1 MHTMLSILA
10 QLPRTVVA
18 VLQPQD
24 FTRYQ
29 LVRDRGLLCD
39 LLLTNSCPCLFR
51 GDTRRN
57 TRRLRALLARYR
69 NINTQLARHFSAG
82 DFAVEVVLLC
92 ISTISTCL
100 QVLPALD
107 SLPPLVTSGYGRS
120 EVNKAALSHDCF
132 HYNGRTQGMVGS
144 KAGKF
149 LSAKQT
155 CKS

>member
-18 VLQPQD
+18 LLQPQD

-69 NINTQLARHFSAG
+69 TINTQLAEHFSAG
-82 DFAVEVVLLC
+82 DFAVEVLLQW
-92 ISTISTCL
+92 ISTISTISTICNINR
-100 QVLPALD
+100 
-107 SLPPLVTSGYGRS
+107 SSPPWTASRPW
-120 EVNKAALSHDCF
+120 
-132 HYNGRTQGMVGS
+132 
-144 KAGKF
+144 
-149 LSAKQT
+149 
-155 CKS
+155 

>member
-18 VLQPQD
+18 LLQPQD

-69 NINTQLARHFSAG
+69 SINTQLAKHFSAG
-82 DFAVEVVLLC
+82 DFAVEVLLLC
-92 ISTISTCL
+92 ISTLSTF
-100 QVLPALD
+100 
-107 SLPPLVTSGYGRS
+107 STI
-120 EVNKAALSHDCF
+120 F
-132 HYNGRTQGMVGS
+132 I
-144 KAGKF
+144 
-149 LSAKQT
+149 
-155 CKS
+155 

>member
-51 GDTRRN
+51 GDTRHN

-69 NINTQLARHFSAG
+69 SINTQLAKHFSAG
-82 DFAVEVVLLC
+82 DFTVEVYRYLKYLR
-92 ISTISTCL
+92 IYTISESLSRIINLCL
-100 QVLPALD
+100 L
-107 SLPPLVTSGYGRS
+107 
-120 EVNKAALSHDCF
+120 HI
-132 HYNGRTQGMVGS
+132 
-144 KAGKF
+144 
-149 LSAKQT
+149 
-155 CKS
+155 